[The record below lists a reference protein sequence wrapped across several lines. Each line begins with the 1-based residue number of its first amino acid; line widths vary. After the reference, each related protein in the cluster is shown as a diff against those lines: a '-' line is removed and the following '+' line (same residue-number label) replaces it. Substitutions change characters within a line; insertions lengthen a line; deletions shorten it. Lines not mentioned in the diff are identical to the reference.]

1 MLLATIII
9 ATVVISLIALISILF
24 IFRKDKTPSSF
35 RPLISLAA
43 GSLLAVS
50 FLDLLPEAIE
60 ASEGIFE
67 PHLISGLV
75 LISILIFFIFERTL
89 HWHHCSDPL
98 HPEHSH
104 RHHQKSLIY
113 LNLTGDAIHNFIDG
127 FLVAGAFLLDFQV
140 GLSVTAAVILHEIPQ
155 EISDFG
161 VLLYA
166 GLSRGRAIVYNL
178 AVALTAVIGAI
189 TFYFLG
195 ESFEIIIPLM
205 AAVAAGNFIYLATAD
220 LIPELHHE
228 TKRSKIVSHSVWL
241 LIGVLMIYTVG
252 TLIPHS

>member
-1 MLLATIII
+1 MFLVII
-9 ATVVISLIALISILF
+9 AATVIISLIALGSILV
-24 IFRKDKTPSSF
+24 IFRKENQPAGF
-35 RPLISLAA
+35 RSLISLAA

-60 ASEGIFE
+60 ESEGIFE
-67 PHLISGLV
+67 PHLISALV
-75 LISILIFFIFERTL
+75 LVSILIFFIFERIL
-89 HWHHCSDPL
+89 HWHHCPDPI
-98 HPEHSH
+98 HPEHNH
-104 RHHQKSLIY
+104 RHHQRGLVY
-113 LNLTGDAIHNFIDG
+113 LNLIGDAIHNFIDG

-166 GLSRGRAIVYNL
+166 GLSRTKAIIYNL
-178 AVALTAVIGAI
+178 TVALTAILGA
-189 TFYFLG
+189 TVFYFLG

-228 TKRSKIVSHSVWL
+228 TNRGKIVTHSAWL
-241 LIGVLMIYTVG
+241 LFGVAMIYIVG
-252 TLIPHS
+252 ILFPHS